1 MDNMDNNNKFLAL
14 IRKLLWNKVF
24 LGMVGSVFLFF
35 VVLGPFYVYLMK
47 TYIDLPYQEKG
58 DLSAFQISMEKYE
71 RMSVNDQLL
80 FNFSRKA
87 WQFRRA
93 KAIAQAKRQIQ
104 TLDTWGN
111 LFFQINWEPTFSCEL
126 EERIGLVGKGGWMKC
141 DGFFFF
147 FFFTCTNKSST
158 RRRWQVGV

>member
-1 MDNMDNNNKFLAL
+1 MESNNKCLTLFKKVLLNRIVLGLGSFL
-14 IRKLLWNKVF
+14 I
-24 LGMVGSVFLFF
+24 LFF
-35 VVLGPFYVYLMK
+35 FILGPLYVHIMK
-47 TYIDLPYQEKG
+47 TYIDLPYMEKG
-58 DLSAFQISMEKYE
+58 DVHAFQISMDKYE

-87 WQFRRA
+87 WHFRRA

-126 EERIGLVGKGGWMKC
+126 EERIGLVGRTYAKKNQPC
-141 DGFFFF
+141 NRYI
-147 FFFTCTNKSST
+147 NKKKKSAI
-158 RRRWQVGV
+158 RNV